1 MALDASLDRD
11 RLVTLDS
18 GLQRRPVAGAA
29 SGEFENQMD
38 LRKCPR
44 LAVQLPISFS
54 GDTVTGEGIVFNL
67 STEGCTVG
75 SDKPV
80 QKGTQLE
87 LRVQLP
93 DRELPME
100 VALAVVEWSYVQK
113 FGCKFVRMGT
123 DEQARLG
130 TFVRSHPDVPSF
142 SRF

>member
-1 MALDASLDRD
+1 
-11 RLVTLDS
+11 
-18 GLQRRPVAGAA
+18 
-29 SGEFENQMD
+29 
-38 LRKCPR
+38 
-44 LAVQLPISFS
+44 
-54 GDTVTGEGIVFNL
+54 
-67 STEGCTVG
+67 
-75 SDKPV
+75 
-80 QKGTQLE
+80 QLE
-87 LRVQLP
+87 LRVHLP